1 MKVTEITQTCSA
13 CPSQWEGKIED
24 GRMFYARYR
33 WGCLSVR
40 LSETPT
46 ENLYEVLDG
55 NTLIDLELGDEFDG
69 VLSEGELV
77 EQMEKVGFKF

>member
-1 MKVTEITQTCSA
+1 MKVTEITKTCSA

-33 WGCLSVR
+33 WGYLSLE
-40 LSETPT
+40 LSDKPT
-46 ENLYEVLDG
+46 NDVYEAMDGSVLIG
-55 NTLIDLELGDEFDG
+55 LQLGDEFDG
-69 VLSEGELV
+69 VLSEDELV